1 MLLPLKR
8 TKKAKLTEAEVKI
21 INELISLTQTPRG
34 ISSLVKRVGDCVY
47 PTIYPYICDDGI
59 LSEGLFRLRS
69 DKTVKVTFCDQGYIL
84 VASIG
89 GYGFPTY
96 QSQGH
101 ENMIVTSGS
110 SAYLADML
118 NVPDVAAFSEGFD
131 CPVYVVKGD
140 GEALKMVSG
149 FYRGFAI
156 EAMMLEN
163 MILSPLLK
171 DFPW

>member
-1 MLLPLKR
+1 MLLALKR
-8 TKKAKLTEAEVKI
+8 TKKAKLTKAETRIVAD
-21 INELISLTQTPRG
+21 LVYQTRTPRG

-47 PTIYPYICDDGI
+47 PTIHQYIDDDGV
-59 LSEGLFRLRS
+59 LSDGLFRLRS

-163 MILSPLLK
+163 IVLSPFLK
-171 DFPW
+171 GFPW